1 MSDTAEAP
9 LATRYDM
16 NEISK
21 AYVALREARRQLK
34 KQYED
39 EDAKFKGGLQKLEA
53 IMLAHLNAAN
63 ADSVRTENGT
73 FYKQEAV
80 TPSASDWQLVYD
92 WIKDNDAWDLL
103 ERRVKSTFIKEY
115 QEAHDGALPPGI
127 SVYREYVIRVRKAT

>member
-1 MSDTAEAP
+1 MPDTA

-16 NEISK
+16 NEIAK
-21 AYVALREARRQLK
+21 AYIALREARRQLK
-34 KQYED
+34 KQFED
-39 EDAKFKGGLQKLEA
+39 EDAKFKQGLQKLEA
-53 IMLAHLNAAN
+53 IMLSHLNN
-63 ADSVRTENGT
+63 AGAESVRTDSGT
-73 FYKQEAV
+73 FYKQEAI

-127 SVYREYVIRVRKAT
+127 SVYREYVIRVRKVTS